1 MTAIL
6 ATDCGST
13 TTKAILIEKVGEE
26 YRQTFRGESPTTVEA
41 PFDDVTRG
49 VLNAIQEVEELSG
62 RKLLDGERILT
73 PAEEGCG
80 VDLYVSTSS
89 AGGGLQMM
97 VAGVVMAMT
106 AESAQR
112 CALGAGAIVMD
123 VLAGNDGRAAHEK
136 IERIR
141 VLRPDM
147 ILLSGGT
154 DGGTIS
160 HVVELAEY
168 IRAADPR
175 PRLGGSF
182 KLPVIFAGNKDARN
196 QIQEILGD
204 LTALVMT
211 DNVRPI
217 LERENLGPARHTIH
231 DLFLEH
237 VMAQAPGYG
246 TLMGWTGAPIMP
258 TPAAVGYIMEKA
270 AEAQGLNL
278 LGVDIGGATTDVF
291 SVVDGQF
298 TRTVSANLGMS
309 YSVSNVLAEAGIE
322 KIERWLVEPIA
333 EQELRNRIKNKM
345 IRPTTIPQTL
355 ADLAL
360 EQAIAREAL
369 RLAFD
374 QHKALAVSL
383 KGVQQER
390 TIADAFEQEE
400 GGKSLIDLYR
410 IDLIIGSGGILSHA
424 PRRIQAMMMM
434 IDAYQPLGL
443 TQLAVDSIFMMPHLG
458 VLSQVNEQAA
468 TEVFL
473 KDCLVPL
480 GSCLAAE
487 GRAKRGE
494 PCFTYT
500 IQSAESLQAQGTLR
514 FGEIVRLD
522 LPPGAEA
529 ELQAEPSKSF
539 DLGAGK
545 GKPVTL
551 KAKGGVVGLILDA
564 RGRPLY
570 LAEDESERIAGLRG
584 WAAAVDLYPE

>member
-1 MTAIL
+1 
-6 ATDCGST
+6 
-13 TTKAILIEKVGEE
+13 
-26 YRQTFRGESPTTVEA
+26 
-41 PFDDVTRG
+41 
-49 VLNAIQEVEELSG
+49 
-62 RKLLDGERILT
+62 
-73 PAEEGCG
+73 
-80 VDLYVSTSS
+80 
-89 AGGGLQMM
+89 
-97 VAGVVMAMT
+97 
-106 AESAQR
+106 
-112 CALGAGAIVMD
+112 
-123 VLAGNDGRAAHEK
+123 
-136 IERIR
+136 
-141 VLRPDM
+141 
-147 ILLSGGT
+147 
-154 DGGTIS
+154 
-160 HVVELAEY
+160 
-168 IRAADPR
+168 
-175 PRLGGSF
+175 
-182 KLPVIFAGNKDARN
+182 
-196 QIQEILGD
+196 
-204 LTALVMT
+204 MT
-211 DNVRPI
+211 DNIRPI

-258 TPAAVGYIMEKA
+258 TPAAVGYIMERA
-270 AEAQGLNL
+270 AKAQGLNL

-424 PRRIQAMMMM
+424 PRRVQAMMMM

-458 VLSQVNEQAA
+458 VLSQVNERAA

-494 PCFTYT
+494 TCFAYT
-500 IQSAESLQAQGTLR
+500 VRLADSRQEQGTLR
-514 FGEIVRLD
+514 FGEIACLE

-551 KAKGGVVGLILDA
+551 KVKGGVVGLILDA

-570 LAEDESERIAGLRG
+570 LAEDESERAAQLRA
-584 WAAAVDLYPE
+584 WAATVDLFPT